1 MPDPPEVVVRYENG
15 TRFTATCDVYT
26 VTTGKGDDG
35 NAARDGMTPAQLFVA
50 SLGACIALYV
60 SGYCKHHGIPC
71 QALTVELDRETAR
84 APSRTTRITARINLG
99 AQVSEQDAAA
109 ILQVARQ
116 CHVHHSIE
124 QGIEVD
130 IGFAEAGGLTG
141 ADSARTG

>member
-1 MPDPPEVVVRYENG
+1 MFDPPEVVVKYENG
-15 TRFTATCDVYT
+15 TRFATTCDGYT

-71 QALTVELDRETAR
+71 AGLTVELGRETTR
-84 APSRTTRITARINLG
+84 APSRTTRISARINLG
-99 AQVSEQDAAA
+99 ARVSEKDAAA

-130 IGFAEAGGLTG
+130 IGIVQAEE
-141 ADSARTG
+141 